1 MAKILSVYNRL
12 QAGYYENGNGARV
25 DLLNYYLLTY
35 LLTYLLSLSTQ
46 RFNYLP
52 VVKVVSMRCL
62 QSEGDVLKRLRPII
76 AEFFD
81 VNESTVSPLIAVVY
95 T

>member
-1 MAKILSVYNRL
+1 L

-25 DLLNYYLLTY
+25 D
-35 LLTYLLSLSTQ
+35 LLSLSTQ

-81 VNESTVSPLIAVVY
+81 VNESTVSPLIAVVC

>member
-12 QAGYYENGNGARV
+12 QAGYYENGNGGRV
-25 DLLNYYLLTY
+25 D
-35 LLTYLLSLSTQ
+35 LLSLSTQ